1 MRTLREKRL
10 FGFTLIELLVVIAI
24 IAILAGMLLPAL
36 ARAREEARKAVC
48 KSNLKNIG
56 LCAKMYSQDYKDKW
70 PAYSV
75 GPPTEMGDRAR
86 RAILNLLWPTFITD
100 SALLNCP
107 SSTTGNAPEEVDQT
121 NRVDYAY
128 YDGTNYGD
136 EALSATW
143 VAADG
148 WAGNNNATNTT
159 NTHDAGSNALYGD
172 GHVDWRSG
180 QYAGKVGTELGAVK

>member
-1 MRTLREKRL
+1 MRTLRKRRL

-56 LCAKMYSQDYKDKW
+56 LCAKMYSQDYNDKW
-70 PAYSV
+70 PALDSTQMASDPRGAVY
-75 GPPTEMGDRAR
+75 A
-86 RAILNLLWPTFITD
+86 LLVDTFITD
-100 SALLNCP
+100 AALLNCP
-107 SSTTGNAPEEVDQT
+107 SSNSDAPQSMSHSLSR
-121 NRVDYAY
+121 NDYAY
-128 YDGTNYGD
+128 YSGTTYGD

-148 WAGNNNATNTT
+148 WGGSTGSASTANS
-159 NTHDAGSNALYGD
+159 HDAGSNGLYGD
-172 GHVDWRSG
+172 GHVEWLSG
-180 QYAGKVGTELGAVK
+180 QLSNQSGGKLQSVK

>member
-1 MRTLREKRL
+1 MRTLRKRRL

-56 LCAKMYSQDYKDKW
+56 LCAKMYSQDYNDKW
-70 PAYSV
+70 PCLTDMTDPRGATY
-75 GPPTEMGDRAR
+75 A
-86 RAILNLLWPTFITD
+86 LLVDTFITD

-107 SSTTGNAPEEVDQT
+107 SSNSSAPQDMTQSLSM
-121 NRVDYAY
+121 NDYAY
-128 YDGTNYGD
+128 YFGNSYGD

-143 VAADG
+143 VNADG
-148 WAGNNNATNTT
+148 WGGSTGSASTANS
-159 NTHDAGSNALYGD
+159 HDAGANCLYGD
-172 GHVDWRSG
+172 GHVEWKSG
-180 QYAGKVGTELGAVK
+180 WKSGDGSLQAVK

>member
-1 MRTLREKRL
+1 MRMLREKRL

-70 PAYSV
+70 PSYAPGAS
-75 GPPTEMGDRAR
+75 TMGINAR
-86 RAILNLLWPTFITD
+86 RAILNLLWDTFITD

-107 SSTTGNAPEEVDQT
+107 SSSTGNSPDEYDQT
-121 NRVDYAY
+121 SRVDYAY
-128 YDGTNYGD
+128 YDGPSYGD

-143 VAADG
+143 VSADG
-148 WAGNNNATNTT
+148 WGGGTGDGSTA

-172 GHVDWRSG
+172 GHVEWKSNEYSG
-180 QYAGKVGTELGAVK
+180 KDGSCLQDVE

>member
-1 MRTLREKRL
+1 MRTLRKGRL

-56 LCAKMYSQDYKDKW
+56 LCAKMYSQDYNDKW
-70 PAYSV
+70 PAMDSTTMSDSPRGAVY
-75 GPPTEMGDRAR
+75 A
-86 RAILNLLWPTFITD
+86 LLVDTFITD
-100 SALLNCP
+100 AALLNCP
-107 SSTTGNAPEEVDQT
+107 SSNSETPESMAHSLSR
-121 NRVDYAY
+121 NDYAY
-128 YDGTNYGD
+128 YSGTSYGD

-148 WAGNNNATNTT
+148 WGGGTSGGAGGSTANS
-159 NTHDAGSNALYGD
+159 HDAGCNCLYGD
-172 GHVDWRSG
+172 GHVEWKSG
-180 QYAGKVGTELGAVK
+180 WKTFEGSLIQVK